1 MMRKHPS
8 EGLARPTNYEAVCAR
23 FECGTY
29 EVRGAVLYVRWA
41 FEGREKVYDLDAAG
55 SFAERGRITRYRP
68 LAPLTGLRLGARYAV
83 VDTVNDIVLARVEF
97 TSDGRFTET
106 NLMRHTSWALLAPP
120 GETRV
125 PLRGGVGTYAITR
138 NTLELRY
145 DGGPTAYF
153 FFVIPPGLV
162 ADPTPDAVYINT
174 APIRRAP

>member
-8 EGLARPTNYEAVCAR
+8 EGLARPTDYETVCAR

-29 EVRGAVLYVRWA
+29 EVRGTELHVRWA
-41 FEGREKVYDLDAAG
+41 FEGREKVYDLGADG

-68 LAPLTGLRLGARYAV
+68 LAPLTGLRLGTRYAV
-83 VDTVNDIVLARVEF
+83 VDTVNDIVLTRVEF
-97 TSDGRFTET
+97 TAGGRFTET
-106 NLMRHTSWALLAPP
+106 NLMTHTAWALLAPP

-125 PLRGGVGTYAITR
+125 PLRGGTGTYTITR

-153 FFVIPPGLV
+153 FFVVPPGFA
-162 ADPTPDAVYINT
+162 ADAAPDAVYINT
-174 APIRRAP
+174 AHIRRAP